1 MIRKTDIYVFQ
12 KVTQLAPF
20 YEARGSSA
28 PMYAQGNTRVNLVLT
43 FGLDDNGALVAKIN
57 CPVNPLPVKGEF
69 YPAGKNAVLHFLRK
83 NGWECVYR
91 VSNKVLNM

>member
-1 MIRKTDIYVFQ
+1 MVRKTDIYVFQ

-20 YEARGSSA
+20 YDALGISA
-28 PMYAQGNTRVNLVLT
+28 PMYAQGNTKVSLVLT
-43 FGLDDNGALVAKIN
+43 FGSDDNGDLIAKIN

-69 YPAGKNAVLHFLRK
+69 CPAGKNAVLNFLRK
-83 NGWECVYR
+83 DGWEYLYR

>member
-20 YEARGSSA
+20 YEARGASA
-28 PMYAQGNTRVNLVLT
+28 PLYAQGNTRVNLVLT

>member
-1 MIRKTDIYVFQ
+1 MISKTDIYVFQ

-28 PMYAQGNTRVNLVLT
+28 PMYAQGNTRVSLVLT

-69 YPAGKNAVLHFLRK
+69 YPAGKSAVLSFLK
-83 NGWECVYR
+83 KDGWEYVR
-91 VSNKVLNM
+91 GVGSKVLNM

>member
-20 YEARGSSA
+20 YEARRTA
-28 PMYAQGNTRVNLVLT
+28 TPLYAEGNTRVNLVLT